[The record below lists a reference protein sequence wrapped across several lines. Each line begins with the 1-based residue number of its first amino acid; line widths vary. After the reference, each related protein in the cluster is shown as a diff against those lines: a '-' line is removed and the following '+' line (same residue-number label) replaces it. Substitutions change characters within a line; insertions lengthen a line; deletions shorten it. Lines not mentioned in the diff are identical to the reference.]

1 MEIVRCGRCQRKL
14 AEAQYLRL
22 EIKCPRCGT
31 MNILRAE
38 RPTLERPGAS
48 NVESNYDQDQK
59 RQDAP

>member
-38 RPTLERPGAS
+38 RPTPERPGAS